1 MTTAYADRIKELR
14 VRRAWSQDV
23 LAAISGISVRT
34 VQRIEAGQAVAF
46 DTLKALAN
54 ALDIN
59 VTDLGLAKGTP
70 PPTDPDGILLLPIQT
85 GRDLFTLVHDAKLYG
100 LDHGE
105 IDAEM
110 VELVASFL
118 QDVKDQADIGR
129 YMGPGDWI
137 RTYSRFTSRIHELED
152 AGLCVFAMRRAG
164 VATVYVVK
172 STDPAIVRLDGE
184 VADRSRGRSGA

>member
-1 MTTAYADRIKELR
+1 D
-14 VRRAWSQDV
+14 
-23 LAAISGISVRT
+23 
-34 VQRIEAGQAVAF
+34 
-46 DTLKALAN
+46 
-54 ALDIN
+54 

-105 IDAEM
+105 IDAVM

-137 RTYSRFTSRIHELED
+137 RTYSQFTLRIQDLED
-152 AGLCVFAMRRAG
+152 AGLCVFAMRQG
-164 VATVYVVK
+164 DVATVYVVK
-172 STDPAIVRLDGE
+172 SIDPGIVTLAGCAAE
-184 VADRSRGRSGA
+184 GCYGRS